1 MQKDDVIYRQ
11 AAIDALA
18 EQIALCDKAL
28 NTFGISMK
36 DEYAV
41 KVEKASLVAYKEQL
55 EFIPAAQPEWK
66 KGKWVGYDGDWLKT
80 MCKCSECGAMIDV
93 NEKYRNFFCYHCGA
107 RMDGGQGG
115 EENR

>member
-1 MQKDDVIYRQ
+1 MDDLISRQ

-55 EFIPAAQPEWK
+55 EFIPAAQPDIRLK
-66 KGKWVGYDGDWLKT
+66 KIADLVDGSIDHFDLEDAMDLLYQIKDVLK
-80 MCKCSECGAMIDV
+80 
-93 NEKYRNFFCYHCGA
+93 
-107 RMDGGQGG
+107 
-115 EENR
+115 

>member
-1 MQKDDVIYRQ
+1 MDDLISRQ

-28 NTFGISMK
+28 NLFGISMK

-55 EFIPAAQPEWK
+55 EFIPATDVVPVVHARW
-66 KGKWVGYDGDWLKT
+66 WHYDGMYTCEACGETLDDKSPYCP
-80 MCKCSECGAMIDV
+80 MCGAKV
-93 NEKYRNFFCYHCGA
+93 VE
-107 RMDGGQGG
+107 Q
-115 EENR
+115 

>member
-1 MQKDDVIYRQ
+1 MNDLISRQ

-55 EFIPAAQPEWK
+55 ESIPSAQPEIIRCEDCKHVRKWRTEESAK
-66 KGKWVGYDGDWLKT
+66 KFGQVYECARGVLSYPKSDDF
-80 MCKCSECGAMIDV
+80 CSKAEGR
-93 NEKYRNFFCYHCGA
+93 ER
-107 RMDGGQGG
+107 
-115 EENR
+115 

>member
-1 MQKDDVIYRQ
+1 MNDLISRQ
-11 AAIDALA
+11 AAIEALA

-55 EFIPAAQPEWK
+55 ESIPSAQPFHNTTMNEVLKYIDDMPEDVWQEFTACLECR
-66 KGKWVGYDGDWLKT
+66 GWELQRRTAKWCGGDF
-80 MCKCSECGAMIDV
+80 V
-93 NEKYRNFFCYHCGA
+93 
-107 RMDGGQGG
+107 
-115 EENR
+115 

>member
-1 MQKDDVIYRQ
+1 MADLIERQ

-55 EFIPAAQPEWK
+55 ESIPSAQPEIIRCEDCRYTDEDGVCQSS
-66 KGKWVGYDGDWLKT
+66 KGLAIQDDDF
-80 MCKCSECGAMIDV
+80 CSKAERREG
-93 NEKYRNFFCYHCGA
+93 
-107 RMDGGQGG
+107 
-115 EENR
+115 